1 MSMDLDAI
9 GRLLEREIPRDRF
22 RCVAEGERRVSV
34 EVGAGDS
41 KGAVRALRRAGK
53 ARFVTLAAV
62 DTGEDIALLYTLAL
76 GSTLLVVRTAIPKET
91 SRTESIT
98 DVIPGAELI
107 EKEVSELFGI
117 DFVGHPRQRNL
128 LLPEGWSA
136 GKAPLRKPLTGD
148 VLPQARLTVENLL
161 RDAASVRVSPSSMTR
176 REQAGLPKRPPLASG
191 SEEQMREF
199 IEMVMRTGFDKRAG
213 YDWGK
218 KRLRYK

>member
-1 MSMDLDAI
+1 MDLDAI

-22 RCVAEGERRVSV
+22 RCSADGERRVSV
-34 EVGAGDS
+34 EIGAGDS
-41 KGAVRALRRAGK
+41 KGAVRALRRGGK

-62 DTGEDIALLYTLAL
+62 DKGEDVELLYTLAV
-76 GSTLLVVRTAIPKET
+76 GGTVVIVRTPIPKET

-98 DVIPGAELI
+98 DVVPAAELI

-117 DFVGHPRQRNL
+117 VFAGHPRQKNL
-128 LLPEGWSA
+128 ILPDDWSA
-136 GKAPLRKPLTGD
+136 GKAPLRKPLAGN

-161 RDAASVRVSPSSMTR
+161 RDAASVRVSPSSMAR

-191 SEEQMREF
+191 SEESMREF

-218 KRLRYK
+218 KRLRYR

>member
-1 MSMDLDAI
+1 MTMDLDAI
-9 GRLLEREIPRDRF
+9 GRLLEEEMPRDRF
-22 RCVAEGERRVSV
+22 RCAAGGERRVSV

-41 KGAVRALRRAGK
+41 KGAIRALYRGGK
-53 ARFVTLAAV
+53 ARFVTLAAI

-76 GSTLLVVRTAIPKET
+76 GSTVVMVRTALPKET

-98 DVIPGAELI
+98 DVVPGAELV

-117 DFVGHPRQRNL
+117 DFVGHPRQKNL
-128 LLPEGWSA
+128 ILPEDSSTA
-136 GKAPLRKPLTGD
+136 KAPLRKPLTGD

-161 RDAASVRVSPSSMTR
+161 RDAASIRVSPSSLTR

-199 IEMVMRTGFDKRAG
+199 IELVMRTGFDKRAG